1 MKFNAKYYFEI
12 TAKQNHPNSNMHL
25 GTMHLNGDGVD
36 QDIHK
41 AIKYFEIVVK
51 LNNSNDMANFNGI
64 GIGANKDYQKVRK
77 YFELESKKNKTQLAF
92 SI

>member
-1 MKFNAKYYFEI
+1 
-12 TAKQNHPNSNMHL
+12 
-25 GTMHLNGDGVD
+25 
-36 QDIHK
+36 
-41 AIKYFEIVVK
+41 
-51 LNNSNDMANFNGI
+51 MANFNGI